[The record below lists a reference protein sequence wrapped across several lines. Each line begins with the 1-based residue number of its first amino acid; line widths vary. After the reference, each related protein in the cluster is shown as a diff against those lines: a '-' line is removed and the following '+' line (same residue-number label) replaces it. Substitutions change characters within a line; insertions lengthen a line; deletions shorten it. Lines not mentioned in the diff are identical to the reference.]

1 MIQLPNNLKDYT
13 RNPNLDEQ
21 GLSQI
26 KTWIGSLK
34 KNINNENAELIGKR
48 PSWWWTS
55 TYNNPGN
62 CPGINNSGKISSL
75 PQPNL
80 HQITREKVLDYFDNT
95 WNLTEILFSS
105 LQGELTFLLPPFH
118 RLRHPLIFYY
128 GHPAVL
134 YVNKLRLLDLLINPS
149 IPATN
154 NYLKLVLTK

>member
-26 KTWIGSLK
+26 KTWISSLK

-55 TYNNPGN
+55 IYNPGN

-80 HQITREKVLDYFDNT
+80 HQITRKKY
-95 WNLTEILFSS
+95 
-105 LQGELTFLLPPFH
+105 
-118 RLRHPLIFYY
+118 
-128 GHPAVL
+128 
-134 YVNKLRLLDLLINPS
+134 
-149 IPATN
+149 
-154 NYLKLVLTK
+154 